1 MMSEIMGQELTQFE
15 LAARAAPPSSL
26 ALFCE
31 EEVLAAGLLSLLPA
45 EIKVSG
51 RYTDLVSLQDGLK
64 ASRPDLLLIEV
75 SSSVTLTTIS
85 DLRSQTSGTR
95 IILWVDKVSG
105 EFVSHCLTLG
115 VSGILCRNSKAEL
128 HLKCLLTVAR
138 GEQWVDGRLAA
149 TLKDSRQIHLSR
161 RERQITSLL
170 LQGLPNKE
178 IAWQLGL
185 THGTVK
191 VYMSRLFNK
200 VGVGD
205 RYELALLA
213 LRNFTVDTRNA
224 SHRPGDVTTG
234 WLPAEIINSPRL
246 AAA

>member
-1 MMSEIMGQELTQFE
+1 MMSEITGQKPKQFE
-15 LAARAAPPSSL
+15 LGARGAPPRSL

-45 EIKVSG
+45 EINVSG
-51 RYTDLVSLQDGLK
+51 RYNDLRSLQDGLK
-64 ASRPDLLLIEV
+64 ASRPDLLLIELG
-75 SSSVTLTTIS
+75 SSVTLTTIS
-85 DLRSQTSGTR
+85 DLCSQTSGTR
-95 IILWVDKVSG
+95 IILWVDRVSG
-105 EFVSHCLTLG
+105 EFVCHCLTLG

-128 HLKCLLTVAR
+128 HLKCLLAVAR
-138 GEQWVDGRLAA
+138 GEQWVDGSLAA
-149 TLKDSRQIHLSR
+149 TLKESRQVHLSP

-185 THGTVK
+185 SPGTIK
-191 VYMSRLFNK
+191 VYMSRLFDK

-213 LRNFTVDTRNA
+213 LRNFTVDTRSA
-224 SHRPGDVTTG
+224 LRRPGDVTTG
-234 WLPAEIINSPRL
+234 WLPSAIISTPRL